1 MQANW
6 HPALFMNTVEIVR
19 LNVTWFRESGVMRPS
34 DGFWGVAER
43 LLLTE
48 GNTSVAR
55 VLDCFPFHTRVAPG
69 IIALEHRRPDC
80 NFQTALMFD
89 IAAEVLADPSCAAV
103 ATTLLEF
110 LFDRSSLLENNAD
123 APQHGLWQ
131 FFQPNRGVQYWLD
144 DNSWVITMLLMLAR
158 RGRPELRRHAVN
170 AAQALNNFFRQFM
183 DDLDRFGRSY
193 RSIGGPVYGLCLNPH
208 WCGLA
213 TMALA
218 LAAQHDKETDY
229 LHGITRYYQAHA
241 LAGPPPH
248 DEHARKAAAHRGL
261 PWSLSE
267 YAYLAIAS
275 SVVAHATGLK
285 EAAHAARTAAGILV
299 KCQCADG
306 HFPAEHYE
314 APASPR
320 LADLI
325 YTQNFASLGLLHA
338 AMLLNETTY
347 RDAARRSLAFLAMVQ
362 DTSASPHL
370 RGCWRGMYDTSR
382 GGWGGGD
389 EYEGGQSSIYSG
401 WTNAPISLAFLFDLT
416 GQSLFDAA
424 TGELSDVRR

>member
-1 MQANW
+1 
-6 HPALFMNTVEIVR
+6 MNTADVVR
-19 LNVTWFRESGVMRPS
+19 RNVTWFRESGVMRPR

-43 LLLTE
+43 LLLTAD
-48 GNTSVAR
+48 NPSVAT
-55 VLDCFPFHTRVAPG
+55 VLASFPFHTRVAPG

-80 NFQTALMFD
+80 NFQTALLFD

-103 ATTLLEF
+103 ADTLLEF
-110 LFDRSSLLENNAD
+110 LFDRASLLACNAD
-123 APQHGLWQ
+123 APQYGLWQ

-144 DNSWVITMLLMLAR
+144 DNAWVITMLLMLAR
-158 RGRPELRRHAVN
+158 RGRPALRRHAVN
-170 AAQALNNFFRQFM
+170 AAKALNNFFRQFM
-183 DDLDRFGRSY
+183 DDQDRGGRSS
-193 RSIGGPVYGLCLNPH
+193 RGAGSPINGLCLNPH

-218 LAAQHDKETDY
+218 LAAQHDDETNY

-241 LAGPPPH
+241 LAGPPPD
-248 DEHARKAAAHRGL
+248 DENARKAAAHGGL

-267 YAYLAIAS
+267 YAYLAIAGA
-275 SVVAHATGLK
+275 VVARATGLK
-285 EAAHAARTAAGILV
+285 EAEHAARTAADILV
-299 KCQCADG
+299 KRQHADG

-314 APASPR
+314 APASPH

-325 YTQNFASLGLLHA
+325 YTQNFATLGLLHA
-338 AMLLNETTY
+338 ATLFNDSTFQ
-347 RDAARRSLAFLAMVQ
+347 DAARRSLAFLAMVQ

-370 RGCWRGMYDTSR
+370 RGCWRGMYDTR
-382 GGWGGGD
+382 KGDWGGGD
-389 EYEGGQSSIYSG
+389 AYEGGQSSIYSG

-424 TGELSDVRR
+424 TT